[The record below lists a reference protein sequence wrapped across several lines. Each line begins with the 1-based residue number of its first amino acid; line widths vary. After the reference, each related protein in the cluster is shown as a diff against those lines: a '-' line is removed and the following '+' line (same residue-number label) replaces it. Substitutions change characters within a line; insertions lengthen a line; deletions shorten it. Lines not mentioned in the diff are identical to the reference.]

1 MSLAARA
8 PVSAVVVTWNAARWI
23 GGCLDSLLRLSRPPA
38 EILLVDSGSTD
49 DTVVRARRSCPELE
63 LVACGENVGFC
74 RAANLGIAGTSS
86 PFVLILN
93 PDVEL
98 APRFLEEILPAFGDP
113 RVGIAA
119 GKLLRFDGRTLD
131 SAGQQLARSRWPR
144 DRGYGRADR
153 GQFDRDG
160 EVFGA
165 CAAAAV
171 YRRAMLEEVADPGG
185 RVFDEAFFAFCEDLD
200 LAWRARKLGW
210 TAAYRHRAVGYHAR
224 GASSA
229 EPGPRRGRYL
239 LGRGEDV
246 RFHAVKNRY
255 LAILRNDTARSYL
268 AHLPF
273 VLARDAALAGLLLA
287 TSPRVILRLWRERH
301 LFRRA
306 LELRRLDGR
315 RAAGGALA
323 GSAP

>member
-1 MSLAARA
+1 MSLPGRA
-8 PVSAVVVTWNAARWI
+8 PVSAVVVTWNSAAWI
-23 GGCLDSLLRLSRPPA
+23 GGCLESLLLLARPPA

-49 DTVVRARRSCPELE
+49 DTIARARRSCPEVQV
-63 LVACGENVGFC
+63 VACGENVGFC
-74 RAANLGIAGTSS
+74 RAANLGIGATSS
-86 PFVLILN
+86 PFVLLLN
-93 PDVEL
+93 PDTKL
-98 APRFLEEILPAFGDP
+98 APRFLEELLPAFEDP

-131 SAGQQLARSRWPR
+131 SAGQELSRSRWPR
-144 DRGYGRADR
+144 DRGYGREDR

-171 YRRAMLEEVADPGG
+171 YRRAMLAEVADPGG

-224 GASSA
+224 GACSA
-229 EPGPRRGRYL
+229 GAGPRRGFYL

-255 LAILRNDTARSYL
+255 LAIVRNDTVRGYL

-287 TSPRVILRLWRERH
+287 SSPRVLLRLWRERR
-301 LFRRA
+301 LLRRA
-306 LELRRLDGR
+306 LDLRRLDAR
-315 RAAGGALA
+315 RAAGRAVAAGA
-323 GSAP
+323 P